1 MVVMTTATITS
12 LMPVHP
18 RRLFGIG
25 AMPIRVTTLRYPN
38 ARFRGD
44 KLFNN
49 QVGKPRP
56 ASRRREAVIQPS
68 EWLGLEVDP
77 VGSSYRECLSQQNA
91 PSGSVHARVRRL

>member
-1 MVVMTTATITS
+1 VLALDYSEARSRPLPTTAAMTTATITP
-12 LMPVHP
+12 LMLVHP

-56 ASRRREAVIQPS
+56 LRDWREAGIGPS
-68 EWLGLEVDP
+68 E
-77 VGSSYRECLSQQNA
+77 
-91 PSGSVHARVRRL
+91 